1 MEILNRERKTCVC
14 CMEEHDVLTVKEHEI
29 AEFKGKEV
37 EYDAVYEY
45 CENCGEYVSTEGML
59 TQNYNAM
66 TRAFESIVE

>member
-1 MEILNRERKTCVC
+1 
-14 CMEEHDVLTVKEHEI
+14 MEEHDVLTVKEHEI